1 MTISAR
7 IHISAFALV
16 LAAMPLAAQANI
28 EPSHAG
34 QAAQSSAGQGSAGT
48 PSAGTPGAGTP
59 SFTNE
64 QLLTATVHQAWL
76 LSGKN
81 EEVFFGMVQ
90 QLAEISAKN
99 REITLPESEAAGRRM
114 GNYIKQSARADT
126 DQLLFAVVDKAV
138 VMVAHLPAHPA
149 RGNAAAGKPAAN

>member
-1 MTISAR
+1 MKFSAR
-7 IHISAFALV
+7 IYASALALA
-16 LAAMPLAAQANI
+16 LAALPLAAQQNI
-28 EPSHAG
+28 EPAHAG
-34 QAAQSSAGQGSAGT
+34 QPTQTGANT
-48 PSAGTPGAGTP
+48 PSY
-59 SFTNE
+59 TNE

-81 EEVFFGMVQ
+81 EDVFFGMVQ

-99 REITLPESEAAGRRM
+99 REIALPESEAAGRQM
-114 GNYIKQSARADT
+114 GNYIKRTAKTDT

-149 RGNAAAGKPAAN
+149 RSNTAAGKPATN